1 MDSNDYK
8 SMVGLWKKL
17 SIEERKKFVRDNV
30 DKSMISNCLVYY
42 GFSKGRDNSFKDKLK
57 KNIDK
62 LIGDN
67 NVA

>member
-30 DKSMISNCLVYY
+30 DKSMISNGLVYY

>member
-17 SIEERKKFVRDNV
+17 SIDERKKFVRENV
-30 DKSMISNCLVYY
+30 DKSMISNGLVYY
-42 GFSKGRDNSFKDKLK
+42 GFSKGRDSSFKDKLR

-62 LIGDN
+62 LIVDN

>member
-17 SIEERKKFVRDNV
+17 SIDERKKFVRENV
-30 DKSMISNCLVYY
+30 DKSMISNGLVYY
-42 GFSKGRDNSFKDKLK
+42 GFSKGRDSSFKDKLR